1 MYRKVQILINKP
13 RCREAI
19 SNDDL
24 DLLPARLEAKVGTL
38 AGADGELSIR
48 PVLDRP
54 RVLRAQRS
62 EKIGGQATRPISTG

>member
-1 MYRKVQILINKP
+1 VYRKVQIPVNKP
-13 RCREAI
+13 PVGRRYRA
-19 SNDDL
+19 DDL

-38 AGADGELSIR
+38 AGADGELSVR

-54 RVLRAQRS
+54 RVRRAQRS